1 MSKYTDF
8 IEDGGLTKVTAW
20 TRDGLI
26 NEQIAKNIGI
36 TLSTLYEWKKKYKEF
51 SDALKKGK
59 EVIDIEVENAL
70 YKKALGYNAV
80 VKKTFKLRHVEYGKN
95 GNRIREYETLEQAND
110 EVHVPADTTAQ
121 IFWLKNRKPADWR
134 DKQENIISSD
144 NLEMSIKQIQSIADL
159 VNKPTEERKLNDFMG
174 EADDTVCTADEAP
187 D

>member
-36 TLSTLYEWKKKYKEF
+36 TVTTLYEWKKKHAEF
-51 SDALKKGK
+51 SNALKKGK
-59 EVIDIEVENAL
+59 EVVDVEVENSL
-70 YKKALGYNAV
+70 LKRALGYQYKETTSERAMVGKDANGDPVYNLV
-80 VKKTFKLRHVEYGKN
+80 VTK
-95 GNRIREYETLEQAND
+95 
-110 EVHVPADTTAQ
+110 EVIKHQPPDTTAQ
-121 IFWLKNRKPADWR
+121 IFWLKNRKPSEWR

-159 VNKPTEERKLNDFMG
+159 VNKPTDERKLNDFMG
-174 EADDTVCTADEAP
+174 EADDTVRATDETP

>member
-8 IEDGGLTKVTAW
+8 IEDDGLTKVTAW

-36 TLSTLYEWKKKYKEF
+36 SVKTLYEWKNKYIQF
-51 SDALKKGK
+51 SNALKKGK
-59 EVIDIEVENAL
+59 EVVDIEVENAL
-70 YKKALGYNAV
+70 LKRALGYQYKETTKERAQVGKDSRGNPIYDLV
-80 VKKTFKLRHVEYGKN
+80 VTKEIVKH
-95 GNRIREYETLEQAND
+95 Q
-110 EVHVPADTTAQ
+110 PPDTTAQ
-121 IFWLKNRKPADWR
+121 IFWLKNRKPAEWR

-159 VNKPTEERKLNDFMG
+159 VNKPTEERKLSDFMG
-174 EADDTVCTADEAP
+174 EVDDTVRTADETT